1 VIQRKGGSDKEYK
14 RWWRSIFKS
23 GQVVESV
30 ENGRMEVKCLKKKVV
45 EGVSL
50 NY

>member
-14 RWWRSIFKS
+14 RWWRSILES
-23 GQVVESV
+23 GQMEDSV
-30 ENGRMEVKCLKKKVV
+30 ENWRMEVKCLKKMVV
-45 EGVSL
+45 EGVSM